1 MSLPPWVPLAET
13 KPAPMPL
20 LTVQAFVNS
29 YEADTDRDLLRELE
43 PAQRWF
49 TAAGLLTAGDVLGP
63 DELRL
68 ARQVRENVRL
78 LLTANAGSKEPSAA
92 DLEPL
97 STLAQE
103 CQPRLRIDP
112 NGEVHLESKPGRGLQ
127 GAWLRLLLIIRDAQ
141 LDHTW
146 QRLKA
151 CENDECR
158 WAFYDRSHS
167 RRGRWCDMAVCG
179 NRMKN
184 RGLRT
189 RRRNARSVAGDS

>member
-1 MSLPPWVPLAET
+1 MSLPPWVPPIET

-29 YEADTDRDLLRELE
+29 YEADTEADLLREPE
-43 PAQRWF
+43 SARTWF
-49 TAAGLLTAGDVLGP
+49 TAAGLMSAGDALGP

-68 ARQVRENVRL
+68 ARQLRENVRVL
-78 LLTANAGSKEPSAA
+78 LAANAGSPAPTAA

-97 STLAQE
+97 TTLAQE

-112 NGEVHLESKPGRGLQ
+112 DGGVRLEPGPARGLE
-127 GAWLRLLLIIRDAQ
+127 GAWTRLLLIIRDAQ

-151 CENDECR
+151 CENDECG

-184 RGLRT
+184 RDLRS
-189 RRRNARSVAGDS
+189 RRRNARSVAGDL

>member
-1 MSLPPWVPLAET
+1 
-13 KPAPMPL
+13 MPL

-29 YEADTDRDLLRELE
+29 YEADTDSDLLRELE
-43 PAQRWF
+43 PAHRWF
-49 TAAGLLTAGDVLGP
+49 TAAGLLVAGDVLGP

-68 ARQVRENVRL
+68 AQQVRENVRL
-78 LLTANAGSKEPSAA
+78 LLTANAGSPAPSEA

-97 STLAQE
+97 TALAQE

-112 NGEVHLESKPGRGLQ
+112 DGGVHFEPKPGLGLQ

-146 QRLKA
+146 QRLKV
-151 CENDECR
+151 CENDECG

-184 RGLRT
+184 RGLRS
-189 RRRNARSVAGDS
+189 RRRNARTVSGDR